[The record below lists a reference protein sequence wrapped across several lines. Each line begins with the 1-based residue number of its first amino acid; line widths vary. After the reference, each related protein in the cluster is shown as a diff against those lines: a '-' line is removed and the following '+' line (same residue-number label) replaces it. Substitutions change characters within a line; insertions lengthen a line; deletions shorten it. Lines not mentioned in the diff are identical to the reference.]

1 MIRDIR
7 DCVRLQNGVE
17 MPWLGLG
24 LWRTRAGEELERAVG
39 WALEAGYRSFDTAS
53 IYANEESLGAALRAS
68 GLPREELFV
77 TTKLWCADE
86 GFEPALRAFDESLA
100 RLGLDQVDLYL
111 IHWPRKETMIET
123 WRALERVHREG
134 RARAIGV
141 SNFLVHHLEA
151 LLARCEIAPMVDQVE
166 LHPRLVQPELRAF
179 CKTRGIQLEAW
190 APLMKGRLDSVPE
203 LAATA
208 RRYGKTPAQLAL
220 RWALQRG
227 VVAIPKSVHRERI
240 RENARIFDVEISP
253 EDMAALG
260 ALDRGERVGPHPD
273 HFVF

>member
-1 MIRDIR
+1 MIRDIGDR
-7 DCVRLQNGVE
+7 VRLAGDVQ

-24 LWRTRAGEELERAVG
+24 LWRMSAGVEVERAVA

-53 IYANEESLGAALRAS
+53 IYANEDSLGAALRAS
-68 GLPREELFV
+68 GLSREQLFV
-77 TTKLWCADE
+77 TTKLWNSDP
-86 GFEPALRAFDESLA
+86 GYEPALRAFDASLQ
-100 RLGLDQVDLYL
+100 RLGLEQVDLYL
-111 IHWPRKETMIET
+111 IHWPRAEAMTET

-151 LLARCEIAPMVDQVE
+151 LLGRCEIPPRVNQVE
-166 LHPRLVQPELRAF
+166 YHPRLAQPELLAF
-179 CKTRGIQLEAW
+179 CNQRGIQLEAW

-203 LAATA
+203 LAGIA
-208 RRYGKTPAQLAL
+208 RRYGKSPAQLAL
-220 RWALQRG
+220 RWELQHG
-227 VVAIPKSVHRERI
+227 VVTIPKSVHRERI
-240 RENARIFDVEISP
+240 LENANIFDFEISP
-253 EDMAALG
+253 ADMAALD